1 MNYFTLIISILVFC
15 SYSYGQKKHCFCDKV
30 PEMNDATTS
39 CETTRLKNNS
49 KLYWQYDCKRIWLT
63 LENAKGKKAVISE
76 VDIELFGYT
85 YRLGYHLIKEYKNSL
100 LFRGGCPANGHC
112 IYTLIDK
119 KNGKKI
125 KQFEQLINID
135 TDIARQNP
143 HPYQFDFVV
152 YLSDS
157 NNLKIYYIDSKKTLT
172 VPFRA
177 FKDISNSILPEFQ
190 FKEMTLKDDLLTLY
204 YETDDKKNKVL
215 KINLKNKKYR
225 H

>member
-1 MNYFTLIISILVFC
+1 
-15 SYSYGQKKHCFCDKV
+15 
-30 PEMNDATTS
+30 MNDATTS